1 MFSRSCKI
9 SVKQYLVKL
18 CGCSFTRA
26 FATKRSDIIYGNAFC
41 AIVELQMWWKIH
53 PESILIS
60 KDAYLKLFFR
70 DTYCFIHF
78 WCCFCLTVMN
88 KFLLLCRGTRGWKKK
103 VFCCWCCSSKAEKH
117 KKMYPISR
125 EKRIWG
131 ALLEDIFLLLLHLRS
146 KGAKIKLSTLAGE
159 GMNFLFIFSKFV
171 HCTICKNWVSSWLR
185 MTLLADDVTLPARH

>member
-9 SVKQYLVKL
+9 SVKRYLVKL

-26 FATKRSDIIYGNAFC
+26 FATKRSDIIYVNAFC

-88 KFLLLCRGTRGWKKK
+88 KFLLLCRGTRGWKKS
-103 VFCCWCCSSKAEKH
+103 V
-117 KKMYPISR
+117 
-125 EKRIWG
+125 
-131 ALLEDIFLLLLHLRS
+131 LLLMLLVESGETQKNVSDFTREENLGCAPWRYFSSSSSSPLKRS
-146 KGAKIKLSTLAGE
+146 KNKALDVGRRRNELSFHLQQICTLY
-159 GMNFLFIFSKFV
+159 NL
-171 HCTICKNWVSSWLR
+171 
-185 MTLLADDVTLPARH
+185 